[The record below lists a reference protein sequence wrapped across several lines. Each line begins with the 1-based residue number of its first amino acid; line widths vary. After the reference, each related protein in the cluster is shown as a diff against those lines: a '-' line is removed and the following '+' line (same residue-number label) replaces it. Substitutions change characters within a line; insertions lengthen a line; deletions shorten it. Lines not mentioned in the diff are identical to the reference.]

1 VSCRVARLVEYS
13 EFCKDQSVARLNL
26 CAMERIATS
35 SDEAST
41 SPDVAASAARAG
53 KQVARGRG
61 GGSSRGRDTSGR
73 ARGRG
78 ARGRSS
84 KAAGQHPP
92 ISSLRAHSP
101 VQRIATSPEETSDDS
116 SAEVSPESARIQA
129 ARAFR
134 YVRGGKKIAQ
144 RGRGRGR
151 SLAGPASSSE
161 DDAGLPSLEETLPK
175 SSGLH
180 DYVSWAVNTVLTE
193 AERHALNSI
202 SPVHIGSM
210 CTGMATDD
218 MAGRAI
224 EAAMLEGGKGAFKMH
239 SVFKAESDAQ
249 KISFLQRHSSKD
261 TYIFDSNAALQ
272 YEQVQTVTG
281 ELVPRP
287 SCKILAAGIVCID
300 ISGLT
305 TTPKA
310 VSGGGQSGLALRGLL
325 DSLKSMAFD
334 QRPQLIILEC
344 VPRLAHHRT
353 VDLDARSGAQFI
365 LDELSKLGY
374 IGEWRTVRPR
384 NFYLPQSRDRTYSL
398 NLKRSDMSDAGAEV
412 RRKDLEKAWQLLL
425 RMQVSKAE
433 PLELLLSRMT
443 SKDIILRKR
452 RGHAIESA
460 RKAGQKWPQQ
470 HSDFAESA
478 GLSEEDRW
486 PPADFVDEVSPLV
499 NPRALDA
506 LWMKMALLQ
515 KRKQIDWRQSLLIAP
530 AGFGVSWGSIRTCF
544 PCVTPSMEYVILEA
558 GKARLASG
566 FVVLAMQGIQRKEI
580 SAFGLAT
587 EDDKLLRD
595 LAGNAFTA
603 NIIAAFLL
611 AGMLVM

>member
-1 VSCRVARLVEYS
+1 
-13 EFCKDQSVARLNL
+13 
-26 CAMERIATS
+26 MERIPTS

-41 SPDVAASAARAG
+41 SPDAAASSARAG
-53 KQVARGRG
+53 KKVARG

-73 ARGRG
+73 TRGRG

-84 KAAGQHPP
+84 GGQHPP
-92 ISSLRAHSP
+92 VSALRAHP
-101 VQRIATSPEETSDDS
+101 PPPQRIPTSSEENSDAS

-134 YVRGGKKIAQ
+134 NARGGKKDTQ

-151 SLAGPASSSE
+151 SRASPVSSSE
-161 DDAGLPSLEETLPK
+161 DDVGLPSLVETFPK

-210 CTGMATDD
+210 CSGMATDD

-224 EAAMLEGGKGAFKMH
+224 EAAMLEGGKGTFRMH

-272 YEQVQTVTG
+272 YEQVQSVTG
-281 ELVPRP
+281 EVVPRP
-287 SCKILAAGIVCID
+287 TCTILAAGIVCID

-310 VSGGGQSGLALRGLL
+310 VSGSGQSGLALRGLL
-325 DSLKSMAFD
+325 DSLKGMAFD
-334 QRPQLIILEC
+334 QRPSLIILEC
-344 VPRLAHHRT
+344 VPRLGHHRS
-353 VDLDARSGAQFI
+353 VDLDTRTGAQYI
-365 LDELSKLGY
+365 LDELGKLGY

-425 RMQVSKAE
+425 RMQVSKSE
-433 PLELLLSRMT
+433 PLQLLLNRIT
-443 SKDIILRKR
+443 SKEKILRKR
-452 RGHAIESA
+452 RGHDIESA
-460 RKAGQKWPQQ
+460 KKAGHKWPQQ

-478 GLSEEDRW
+478 GLSEEDKL
-486 PPADFVDEVSPLV
+486 PPADFVDELSPLV

-506 LWMKMALLQ
+506 LWIKMALLQ

-530 AGFGVSWGSIRTCF
+530 TGFGVTWGSIHTCF
-544 PCVTPSMEYVILEA
+544 PCVTPKMEYLILEA

-566 FVVLAMQGIQRKEI
+566 FVVLAMQGIQRKEVQ
-580 SAFGLAT
+580 AFGLAT